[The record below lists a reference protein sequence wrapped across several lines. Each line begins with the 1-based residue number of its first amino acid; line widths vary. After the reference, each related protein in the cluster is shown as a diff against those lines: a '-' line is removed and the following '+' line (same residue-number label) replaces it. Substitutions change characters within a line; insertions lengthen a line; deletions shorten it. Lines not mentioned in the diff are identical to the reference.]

1 MVGSS
6 LLRAL
11 LQRRI
16 AAARP
21 APAVPAAS
29 RAPAEAETRARRAH
43 LALSMGIARM
53 PQRPGLW
60 LRTTRDG
67 RQRVYRVTDQN
78 GELYALV
85 GTLLPVAIPTAR
97 MPGHWDPIERTGPI
111 ARRTG
116 AGGID

>member
-6 LLRAL
+6 LLKAL
-11 LQRRI
+11 LQRRT

-21 APAVPAAS
+21 APALPAPS
-29 RAPAEAETRARRAH
+29 RANAEADTRARRAH